1 MNAPILEKVLASPKL
16 PTLPTVA
23 VELLQL
29 TQDPDVDLADIA
41 RLVQFDQALAAKIL
55 RTVNSSYYS
64 LAQPCPT
71 IKRALAY
78 LGLSTVRSLVLGFSL
93 VDLTRNCGDGF
104 DLLDYWRR
112 CVYSAAAARRL
123 AATTQN
129 CHPDEALLAGL
140 MQDIGMLAM
149 HAVLG
154 NEYGEIVSRT
164 NGNHHMLPYCETD
177 ALGFTHADAGAHLGE
192 RWRLPQQIVHPIRHH
207 HRRGMTG
214 GKHDE
219 IVNAVILAYRVS
231 NVLGATDPKPVLD
244 MFSAMSQGLFH
255 ITAQEERAVL
265 RAATQDADE
274 LSSLLEVQ
282 IGDLPDVSAML
293 SDADE
298 ALILH
303 QARQQREQELVRQ
316 SSEAV
321 TRQALTDAV
330 TGVGNRKCFEQAL
343 VDAFKRAR
351 DKGDCLGLILV
362 ATDRFRSLKDRLGS
376 RAGDLVLQTVAAR
389 LREGVGSAGIVCR
402 CGGDE
407 FAVILPGASRADAAR
422 TAERLRRA
430 VERQHVDLLAA
441 ATRVEA
447 AQVTASLG
455 VAALGAEPSERPKE
469 PEVLLQLA
477 DQALSAAKQAGH
489 NCVRVFNPKPP
500 RSSAA

>member
-29 TQDPDVDLADIA
+29 TQDPDVNLADIA
-41 RLVQFDQALAAKIL
+41 RLVQYDQALAAKIL
-55 RTVNSSYYS
+55 KTVNSSYYS

-78 LGLSTVRSLVLGFSL
+78 LGLSTVKSLVLGFSL
-93 VDLTRNCGDGF
+93 VDLTHTCGDGF
-104 DLLDYWRR
+104 DLLNYWRR
-112 CVYSAAAARRL
+112 CVYSAAAARRI
-123 AATTQN
+123 AATTQR
-129 CHPDEALLAGL
+129 CHPDEALLAAL
-140 MQDIGMLAM
+140 MQDVGMLAM

-192 RWRLPQQIVHPIRHH
+192 QWRLPQQIVHPIRHH
-207 HRRGMTG
+207 HRRGMNG
-214 GKHDE
+214 GSHDE

-244 MFSAMSQGLFH
+244 MFSALSQGLFH
-255 ITAQEERAVL
+255 ITAEEERAIL
-265 RAATQDADE
+265 RAATEDADA
-274 LSSLLEVQ
+274 LSSLLEVP

-293 SDADE
+293 SEADE
-298 ALILH
+298 ALSVH

-321 TRQALTDAV
+321 TKQALTDAV

-351 DKGDCLGLILV
+351 DQGDCLGLILV

-407 FAVILPGASRADAAR
+407 FAVIIPGASKADAAR

-430 VERQHVDLLAA
+430 VERQHVDLLSA
-441 ATRVEA
+441 ATRVQA

-455 VAALGAEPSERPKE
+455 VAALGAEPSERPRE

>member
-1 MNAPILEKVLASPKL
+1 
-16 PTLPTVA
+16 
-23 VELLQL
+23 
-29 TQDPDVDLADIA
+29 
-41 RLVQFDQALAAKIL
+41 
-55 RTVNSSYYS
+55 
-64 LAQPCPT
+64 
-71 IKRALAY
+71 
-78 LGLSTVRSLVLGFSL
+78 
-93 VDLTRNCGDGF
+93 
-104 DLLDYWRR
+104 
-112 CVYSAAAARRL
+112 
-123 AATTQN
+123 
-129 CHPDEALLAGL
+129 
-140 MQDIGMLAM
+140 MLAM

-154 NEYGEIVSRT
+154 SEYGKIISST

-214 GKHDE
+214 GTHDE

-231 NVLGATDPKPVLD
+231 NVLAATDPKPVLD

-255 ITAQEERAVL
+255 ITAEEERAIL
-265 RAATQDADE
+265 RAATEDANA
-274 LSSLLEVQ
+274 LSSLLGVQ
-282 IGDLPDVSAML
+282 VGDLPDVSAML

-298 ALILH
+298 AMSAH

-343 VDAFKRAR
+343 VDAFKQAR
-351 DKGDCLGLILV
+351 ETGDCLGLILV

-376 RAGDLVLQTVAAR
+376 RAGDLVLRTIAAR
-389 LREGVGSAGIVCR
+389 LREGVGNAGIVCR

-447 AQVTASLG
+447 VQVTASLG
-455 VAALGAEPSERPKE
+455 VAALGAEPNERPRE

-489 NCVRVFNPKPP
+489 NCVRVFSPKPP